1 MTLIRTD
8 FTNGTY
14 AKWIKNFQRTNA
26 QTISFSNNIN
36 AINKTETVKIV
47 SLNPLKIESQNISS
61 KDYEMLSELTNYF
74 DYLANEHNN
83 PNTNKIIISVEG
95 TLYTLFKEKE
105 YVNVIDT
112 DDNNK
117 TGEIYF
123 KI

>member
-14 AKWIKNFQRTNA
+14 AKWIKNFQRTNI

-36 AINKTETVKIV
+36 AINKTETIKIV
-47 SLNPLKIESQNISS
+47 SLDPLKIESQNISS

-83 PNTNKIIISVEG
+83 PNINKIIISVEG
-95 TLYTLFKEKE
+95 TLYTLFKENGCI
-105 YVNVIDT
+105 NVLDT
-112 DDNNK
+112 DDNDK